1 MFLYVLFYDSTIAT
15 QYRARKL
22 VYLLCTSSQWT
33 LVLSV
38 MYVEH
43 VLYKF
48 IPIHRDHLQSS
59 RHQATRRRTLCK
71 NWHSTLSRKSGTFWS
86 GPCSRGKK
94 VKCRKRCERD
104 QSAPSPE
111 DLFCRRFLFSCTVM
125 RKVCFGNR
133 TQNIQTPQRSN
144 LSSLSNQPKTQVG
157 TSIGSV
163 SNHKLWT
170 I

>member
-1 MFLYVLFYDSTIAT
+1 M
-15 QYRARKL
+15 QYSARKL

-33 LVLSV
+33 HFLSV

-43 VLYKF
+43 VLHKF
-48 IPIHRDHLQSS
+48 IPIHRGHLQSS

-71 NWHSTLSRKSGTFWS
+71 NWHSTLSRKSGAFWS
-86 GPCSRGKK
+86 GLSRRGKK

-104 QSAPSPE
+104 QSAPSSE
-111 DLFCRRFLFSCTVM
+111 DLFCRRCCCRARLCGRFALGIAQKTFK
-125 RKVCFGNR
+125 R
-133 TQNIQTPQRSN
+133 RSAAICH
-144 LSSLSNQPKTQVG
+144 LCPNQHKTQGG